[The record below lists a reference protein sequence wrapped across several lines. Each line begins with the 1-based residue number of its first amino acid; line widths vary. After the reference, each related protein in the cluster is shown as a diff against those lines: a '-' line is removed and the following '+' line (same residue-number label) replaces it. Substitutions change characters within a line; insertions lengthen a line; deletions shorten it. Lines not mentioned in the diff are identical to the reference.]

1 MKKILHFFL
10 KKKRRKKLFGILEI
24 LNRERKKKLG
34 SIWGRDLKQSM
45 EKINSFFTDFFFT
58 AKTWKVFFLLY
69 NQKGIKKIK

>member
-1 MKKILHFFL
+1 M
-10 KKKRRKKLFGILEI
+10 
-24 LNRERKKKLG
+24 G
-34 SIWGRDLKQSM
+34 SIWGRDIKQSM